1 MCELPAENVASGLLC
16 FAQVGQ
22 LHGSCFGLATGRS
35 AAFLAVYSLSRLGT
49 QQKQQIRLETD
60 ALHGA
65 LES

>member
-22 LHGSCFGLATGRS
+22 LHGSRFGLATGRS

-49 QQKQQIRLETD
+49 QQK
-60 ALHGA
+60 
-65 LES
+65 